1 MQAPPI
7 AAKVPA
13 MEMAAYHQIGVF
25 PSTIEQTASVT
36 QSGPRLLSTCGG
48 RAIMLRSGALWGSFT
63 ASALVMVAD
72 MLD

>member
-7 AAKVPA
+7 AAKVPET
-13 MEMAAYHQIGVF
+13 EMAASHQSGVF

-48 RAIMLRSGALWGSFT
+48 RAIALRSGWAGS
-63 ASALVMVAD
+63 LEVVAD
-72 MLD
+72 MLG